1 MRKII
6 LICLLAAGTMTT
18 MSAQQTQQKVDNMKH
33 TAATTMVEDKQEIT
47 DSQYEELI
55 RNSYKVNFRDYAFS
69 KLELNKTE
77 IENLTPL
84 YMEFMND
91 KNDLIDRRRKLVENF
106 RDEMKEDDT
115 VKDEKEET
123 ADFIENYWEIDIAE
137 MELQKD
143 YFDKFEDAIPYRKAV
158 QFFLLEN
165 DVRDRLKRAQIV
177 STLPVLVMTP
187 TSSFSNNPEVKN
199 YNNWMLNID
208 GKVSVGHEY
217 TKQGLTQLVKTAEA
231 LADNADLEIANF
243 TANKQRVM
251 KIANKITHDWTST
264 DHADMVKDA
273 FTTVAMMYNQLAM
286 QEPFNGRSVAT
297 EKLMTVAKEVKPST
311 KLTDQADTVYNFFSQ
326 AEKTVNTLVRSADI
340 KWEKEM
346 MDARKK

>member
-6 LICLLAAGTMTT
+6 LSCLLIAGTLGTVN
-18 MSAQQTQQKVDNMKH
+18 AQQTFKKADLIQGTKPVG
-33 TAATTMVEDKQEIT
+33 TEVSSGEIT

-55 RNSYKVNFRDYAFS
+55 RNSYKVNFRDYSFT
-69 KLELNKTE
+69 KLGLNETE
-77 IENLTPL
+77 IKNLTPL
-84 YMEFMND
+84 YMEFMKE
-91 KNDLIDRRRKLVENF
+91 KNDLIDRRRQLVEDF

-115 VKDEKEET
+115 MKDEKEET

-177 STLPVLVMTP
+177 RTLPVLVMTP

-208 GKVSVGHEY
+208 GKVSVDHEY

-231 LADNADLEIANF
+231 LADNAGIEVANF
-243 TANKQRVM
+243 DTDKQRVM
-251 KIANKITHDWTST
+251 KIANTITRDWTSV
-264 DHADMVKDA
+264 DHADMVKEA

-286 QEPFNGRSVAT
+286 QEPFTGRNVAT
-297 EKLMTVAKEVKPST
+297 EKLMTVAKQVKPST
-311 KLTDQADTVYNFFSQ
+311 NLTDQADTVYNFFNQ
-326 AEKTVNTLVRSADI
+326 AEKTVNILARSADI
-340 KWEKEM
+340 KWKKDM